1 MYYFNNEVIDLDALS
16 IQLRDKFIEY
26 MIENHNIESVDDEL
40 EKKIYELV
48 WQFLETIIIR

>member
-40 EKKIYELV
+40 EKKIYALV
-48 WQFLETIIIR
+48 WEFLETIIIR